1 MNWTN
6 ILAIAKKDLME
17 VRQNQGAWIPM
28 LVVPLIFIV
37 VFPLAF
43 LILPAQLHL
52 SDESLGSTAQL
63 KVLMQNMPQAMT
75 QSFAGMS
82 TYQSMVL
89 LVLGYMFAPM
99 FLIFPLMFSTIIA
112 SESFAG
118 ERERKTLEAL
128 LYSPAS
134 DADLFLGKVLAAGV
148 PAVGIT
154 WISFF
159 FYTLVTNVA
168 GYQLFGGIWFPL
180 PTWWA
185 LIFWVT
191 PAIAL
196 FGITFT
202 VLISIKVQ
210 TFMAAYQTSAST
222 VVLVL
227 PLVGG
232 QLSGV
237 LYLSVGVGMLIGLF
251 LWAVDAV
258 LAYFAIRSFNRS
270 RLLVN
275 LA

>member
-1 MNWTN
+1 
-6 ILAIAKKDLME
+6 
-17 VRQNQGAWIPM
+17 
-28 LVVPLIFIV
+28 
-37 VFPLAF
+37 
-43 LILPAQLHL
+43 
-52 SDESLGSTAQL
+52 
-63 KVLMQNMPQAMT
+63 MQNMPPAMS
-75 QSFAGMS
+75 QSFVGM
-82 TYQSMVL
+82 TTIQSMTL
-89 LVLGYMFAPM
+89 LVLGYLFAPM

-134 DADLFLGKVLAAGV
+134 DADLFVGKLLAAAI

-159 FYTLVTNVA
+159 LYALVNNIA

-196 FGITFT
+196 FGIAFT
-202 VLISIKVQ
+202 VLISVKVQ

-222 VVLVL
+222 VLLVL
-227 PLVGG
+227 ALVAG
-232 QLSGV
+232 QISGV
-237 LYLSVGVGMLIGLF
+237 LYLSVGVGMLVGLVVW
-251 LWAVDAV
+251 LVDAV
-258 LAYFAIRSFNRS
+258 LTYFAIRSFNRS

>member
-6 ILAIAKKDLME
+6 IFAITKKDLME
-17 VRQNQGAWIPM
+17 VRQNQGAWVPM
-28 LVVPLIFIV
+28 LVVPLVFIIFI
-37 VFPLAF
+37 PLIF
-43 LILPAQLHL
+43 LVLPAQLHL
-52 SDESLGSTAQL
+52 SDEAFGSTAQL
-63 KVLMQNMPQAMT
+63 KAMMQNMPPAMT
-75 QSFAGMS
+75 HSFAGM
-82 TYQSMVL
+82 TTIQSMTL
-89 LVLGYMFAPM
+89 LVLGYLFAPM

-134 DADLFLGKVLAAGV
+134 DADLFVGKVLAAAI

-159 FYTLVTNVA
+159 FYTLVNNIA

-196 FGITFT
+196 FGIAFT
-202 VLISIKVQ
+202 VLISVKVQ

-222 VVLVL
+222 VLLVL
-227 PLVGG
+227 ALVVG
-232 QLSGV
+232 QITGV
-237 LYLSVGVGMLIGLF
+237 LYLSVGVGMLVGL
-251 LWAVDAV
+251 LVWLVDAV
-258 LAYFAIRSFNRS
+258 LTYFAIRSFNRS
-270 RLLVN
+270 RLLIN
-275 LA
+275 MA

>member
-1 MNWTN
+1 MNWNN
-6 ILAIAKKDLME
+6 IFAIAKKDLME
-17 VRQNQGAWIPM
+17 VRQNQGAWVPM
-28 LVVPLIFIV
+28 LVVPLVFII
-37 VFPLAF
+37 VFPVAF
-43 LILPAQLHL
+43 LVLPAQLHL
-52 SDESLGSTAQL
+52 SEESLGSAAQM
-63 KVLMQNMPQAMT
+63 KVLMANMPPAMT
-75 QSFAGMS
+75 QSFAGMN
-82 TYQSMVL
+82 TMQSMIL

-159 FYTLVTNVA
+159 FYTLVNNIA

-196 FGITFT
+196 FGIAFT
-202 VLISIKVQ
+202 VLISVKVQ

-222 VVLVL
+222 VLLVL
-227 PLVGG
+227 ALVAG
-232 QLSGV
+232 QISGV
-237 LYLSVGVGMLIGLF
+237 LYLSVGVGMLVGVIV
-251 LWAVDAV
+251 WVVDAV

-270 RLLVN
+270 RLLIN
-275 LA
+275 MA

>member
-6 ILAIAKKDLME
+6 IFAIAKKDLME
-17 VRQNQGAWIPM
+17 VRQNQGAWVPM
-28 LVVPLIFIV
+28 LVVPLVFILFIPLIFLV
-37 VFPLAF
+37 
-43 LILPAQLHL
+43 LPAQLHL
-52 SDESLGSTAQL
+52 SDEAFGSTAQL
-63 KVLMQNMPQAMT
+63 KIMMQNMPPAMT
-75 QSFAGMS
+75 HSFAGMS
-82 TYQSMVL
+82 TIQSMTL
-89 LVLGYMFAPM
+89 LVLGYLFAPM

-134 DADLFLGKVLAAGV
+134 DADLFVGKLLAAAI

-159 FYTLVTNVA
+159 FYALVNNIA

-196 FGITFT
+196 FGIAFT
-202 VLISIKVQ
+202 VLISVKVQ

-222 VVLVL
+222 VLLVL
-227 PLVGG
+227 GLVVG
-232 QLSGV
+232 QITGV
-237 LYLSVGVGMLIGLF
+237 LYLSVGVGLLVGL
-251 LWAVDAV
+251 LVWLVDGV
-258 LAYFAIRSFNRS
+258 LTYFAIRSFNRS
-270 RLLVN
+270 RLLIN
-275 LA
+275 PA